1 MRYEHRWT
9 AAVAALLSLTCLAL
23 AQQEYGRIIGAVL
36 DSSGSQVA
44 GAKISIRDQ
53 NTGLIR
59 ATVSNSE
66 GLYELPG
73 IPPGTYTVEA
83 EIAGFK
89 KFANTGLIVYA
100 TRTRTLDI
108 RLEVGEVA
116 ERITVEGGG
125 AVIETST
132 STVTYT
138 LPQKEVD
145 AFRLMSSMIYRV
157 AENPGADA
165 RSQVHGSFANNTVAQ
180 QDGIATNAYGTFRAP
195 QELSHELH
203 QVSMNASAEYKTAT
217 TVSGVA
223 RGGTNDFHAEA
234 YIHVDNPRLRT
245 LRAFETRRRPEKPSG
260 FKNYMAS

>member
-165 RSQVHGSFANNTVAQ
+165 PAKSMAALPTTRSPSRTG
-180 QDGIATNAYGTFRAP
+180 
-195 QELSHELH
+195 
-203 QVSMNASAEYKTAT
+203 
-217 TVSGVA
+217 
-223 RGGTNDFHAEA
+223 
-234 YIHVDNPRLRT
+234 LRPT
-245 LRAFETRRRPEKPSG
+245 PTGLFGRRRS
-260 FKNYMAS
+260 